1 MFTKNKTIYMKRVIF
16 LFAALLAVTLAS
28 GQQPQALPNDPEVRV
43 GKLENGL
50 TYYIRHNDKP
60 AQRAEFYLATD
71 VGAFQEE
78 DDQDGL
84 AHFLEHMCFNG
95 TKNFPDKKLL
105 DWLQSIGAEFGRNI
119 NASTGF
125 EQTQYMLN
133 NIPITRES
141 VIDSCLL
148 VLHDYSHYVNCDQEE
163 IDSERGVILEERR
176 TRRNAG
182 WRIFE
187 KSLPYYYGD
196 TPYSRRTLIGGEEQ
210 LKTFKR
216 ESLVNFYRKWYNPD
230 MQAVIVVGDFD
241 VDMMENKIRST
252 FGSIPA
258 PEVPTQKVE
267 YKLPGNVEPLV
278 GILTDPEAE
287 NSSVEVI
294 WKTEPLPKELNNT
307 DAAYV
312 QNIIKAYVRLIMSE
326 RFSDIASKPGAPFLG
341 ASFGAG
347 GLCNTSDAVFG
358 TVNFKDG
365 DAIPAFTAFM
375 LELEKMKRFGF
386 TDGEVKRATE
396 NLLSSYDKA
405 VEAASTRKNAD
416 LVPALL
422 KNFYDNKPYMAPETE
437 AMIGKQICSM
447 MNAQVLSQIASQFIP
462 EQNLLILYTGPEKE
476 GLVNP
481 TEAQLLAVLETAK
494 NADIQAN
501 VEDMVAES
509 LISEELAGS
518 PVVKE
523 KAGIHG
529 STVWTLA
536 NGLKVIAL
544 PTEYKKDQ
552 VIFSLKMD
560 GGRNNIPL
568 ADLASFEDNIWGL
581 YLSNTGVSKFS
592 STQLPKML
600 AGKRVAAKPYIRGYE
615 HGINGQSAPKDL
627 ETAFQLAY
635 LYFTDPRFD
644 KDEFQVGIEQ
654 IKAVFPNI
662 KNTPDYLYGV
672 EMENVMYGNNPRVM
686 SLSDELLEKVDI
698 AVIEKN
704 YRKLFNGVDGATLI
718 VTGNVN
724 LETLKP
730 LVEKYFGS
738 IGKGKALKINKKDII
753 QLAKGNVDKT
763 IELVMETPKSSVLQF
778 YSAYMPVTTKTDVTL
793 EVASYIL
800 DMIYTKSIREKE
812 GGTYGVG
819 VATAGHRSPQKRTI
833 IQVQFDTN
841 PEMVEKLCD
850 IAKKELRNFA
860 ENGPTDAE
868 LAMAVENLR
877 KNIPESRISNAYWL
891 NILSDWNEYGIDY
904 DKEYEEAVNSV
915 TAKDVKTL
923 LSKMLK
929 QNNFIEFNSTP
940 KGLN

>member
-1 MFTKNKTIYMKRVIF
+1 MKRVLF
-16 LFAALLAVTLAS
+16 LFAALLAVTLAF
-28 GQQPQALPNDPEVRV
+28 GQQPQVLPNDPNVRV
-43 GKLENGL
+43 GKLDNGL

-60 AQRAEFYLATD
+60 ADRAEFYLATD

-95 TKNFPDKKLL
+95 TKNFPEKKLL

-163 IDSERGVILEERR
+163 IDAERGVILEERR
-176 TRRNAG
+176 TRRDAG

-187 KSLPYYYGD
+187 KALPYYYGD

-216 ESLVNFYRKWYNPD
+216 ESLINFYRKWYNPD

-241 VDMMENKIRST
+241 VDMMEGKIKST

-258 PEVPTQKVE
+258 PEVPTQKIE
-267 YKLPGNVEPLV
+267 YRLPGNVEPLV
-278 GILTDPEAE
+278 GIITDPEAQS
-287 NSSVEVI
+287 SSVEVI
-294 WKTEPLPKELNNT
+294 WKTEPMPKELNNT

-326 RFSDIASKPGAPFLG
+326 RFSDITSKPGAPFLG

-358 TVNFKDG
+358 SVSFKDG
-365 DAIPAFTAFM
+365 EAIPAFTAFM

-386 TDGEVKRATE
+386 TEGEVKRATD
-396 NLLSSYDKA
+396 NLLSSFDKA

-422 KNFYDNKPYMAPETE
+422 KNFYDNKPYMEPETE
-437 AMIGKQICSM
+437 AQIGKQICSM
-447 MNAQVLSQIASQFIP
+447 MSAPLLSQIASQFIP
-462 EQNLLILYTGPEKE
+462 EENLLILYNGPEKE
-476 GLVNP
+476 GLANP
-481 TEAQLLAVLETAK
+481 TEAELLAVIEAAR

-501 VEDMVAES
+501 VEDVIAES

-544 PTEYKKDQ
+544 PTEHKKDQ
-552 VIFSLKMD
+552 VLFSLSMD
-560 GGRNNIPL
+560 GGRNRIPL
-568 ADLASFEDNIWGL
+568 EDLPSFEENIWGT
-581 YLSNTGVSKFS
+581 YLGTTGVSKFS

-600 AGKRVAAKPYIRGYE
+600 AGKRASASPYIGGYE
-615 HGINGQSAPKDL
+615 HGISGQSAPKDL

-644 KDEFQVGIEQ
+644 QEEFQAGIDQ
-654 IKAVFPNI
+654 INAVFPNI
-662 KNTPDYLYGV
+662 KNTPDYIYGV
-672 EMENVMYGNNPRVM
+672 EMEKVLYGNNPRVI
-686 SLSDELLEKVDI
+686 SLSDEVLAKVDL

-704 YRKLFNGVDGATLI
+704 YRRLFNGVDGATLI
-718 VTGNVN
+718 VVGNVD

-738 IGKGKALKINKKDII
+738 IAKGKALKINKKDVIGF
-753 QLAKGNVDKT
+753 AKGNIDKT
-763 IELVMETPKSSVLQF
+763 IEIAMETPKSSVLQF
-778 YSAYMPVTTKTDVTL
+778 YSAYLPVNTKTNVVL
-793 EVASYIL
+793 SAAKYIL

-819 VATAGHRSPQKRTI
+819 VAMTGHRSPQKRMI

-841 PEMVEKLCD
+841 PEMVDKLCG
-850 IAKKELRNFA
+850 IAKSELEAFA
-860 ENGPTDAE
+860 QNGPTEAE
-868 LAMAVENLR
+868 LSMAVENLK
-877 KNIPESRISNAYWL
+877 KNIPESRISNKYWL
-891 NILSDWNEYGIDY
+891 SVLSSWDEYGIDY
-904 DKEYEEAVNSV
+904 VKEYEDAVNSV
-915 TAKDVKTL
+915 TAKDVKKV
-923 LSKMLK
+923 LSKILK
-929 QNNFIEFNSTP
+929 QKNLIEFNSTP
-940 KGLN
+940 KK

>member
-1 MFTKNKTIYMKRVIF
+1 MKRVLF
-16 LFAALLAVTLAS
+16 LFAALLVATLAF
-28 GQQPQALPNDPEVRV
+28 GQQPQALPNDPNVRV

-60 AQRAEFYLATD
+60 ADRAEFYLATD

-95 TKNFPDKKLL
+95 TKNFPEKKLL

-148 VLHDYSHYVNCDQEE
+148 VLHDYSHYVNCEQEE
-163 IDSERGVILEERR
+163 IDAERGVILEERR
-176 TRRNAG
+176 TRRDAG

-216 ESLVNFYRKWYNPD
+216 ESLINFYRKWYNPD

-241 VDMMENKIRST
+241 VDMMEGKIKST

-258 PEVPTQKVE
+258 PEVPTQKIE
-267 YKLPGNVEPLV
+267 YKLPGNVEPIV
-278 GILTDPEAE
+278 AILTDPEAQS
-287 NSSVEVI
+287 SSVEVI

-307 DAAYV
+307 DVAYV
-312 QNIIKAYVRLIMSE
+312 QSIIKAYVRIIMSE
-326 RFSDIASKPGAPFLG
+326 RFSDITSKPGAPFLG

-358 TVNFKDG
+358 TVSFKDG

-386 TDGEVKRATE
+386 TEGEVKRATE

-422 KNFYDNKPYMAPETE
+422 KNFYDNKPYMEPETE

-447 MNAQVLSQIASQFIP
+447 MSAPLLSQLAAQFIP
-462 EQNLLILYTGPEKE
+462 EENLLVMYTGPEKE
-476 GLVNP
+476 GLKNP
-481 TEAQLLAVLETAK
+481 AEAELLGVLEAVK

-501 VEDMVAES
+501 VEDVIAES

-518 PVVKE
+518 PVIKE
-523 KAGIHG
+523 KAGLHG

-552 VIFSLKMD
+552 VLFSLSMD

-568 ADLASFEDNIWGL
+568 EDLPSFEDNIWGI
-581 YLSNTGVSKFS
+581 YQATTGVSKFS
-592 STQLPKML
+592 RTQLPKML
-600 AGKRVAAKPYIRGYE
+600 AGKRAAASPYIGGYE
-615 HGINGQSAPKDL
+615 HGISGQSAPKDL

-644 KDEFQVGIEQ
+644 QQEFQVGIDQ
-654 IKAVFPNI
+654 INAVFPNI
-662 KNTPDYLYGV
+662 KNTPDYLYQV
-672 EMENVMYGNNPRVM
+672 EMENVLYGNNPRVM
-686 SLSDELLEKVDI
+686 SLSDELLAKADL

-704 YRKLFNGVDGATLI
+704 YRRLFNGVDGATL
-718 VTGNVN
+718 VVVGNVD
-724 LETLKP
+724 LQTLKP

-738 IGKGKALKINKKDII
+738 ITKGKALKINKKDVIGF
-753 QLAKGNVDKT
+753 AKGNINKT
-763 IELVMETPKSSVLQF
+763 IELAMETPKSSVLQF
-778 YSAYMPVTTKTDVTL
+778 YSAYLPVNTKTN
-793 EVASYIL
+793 VALSVAKYVL

-819 VATAGHRSPQKRTI
+819 VSMAGHRAPQKRMV

-841 PEMVEKLCD
+841 PEMVDKLCG
-850 IAKKELRNFA
+850 IAKDELLKFSQD
-860 ENGPTDAE
+860 GPTDAE
-868 LAMAVENLR
+868 LSMAVENLK
-877 KNIPESRISNAYWL
+877 KNIPESRISNKYWL
-891 NILSDWNEYGIDY
+891 SVLSSWDEYGIDY
-904 DKEYEEAVNSV
+904 VKEYEDAVNSV
-915 TAKDVKTL
+915 TAKDVKKV
-923 LSKMLK
+923 LSKILK
-929 QNNFIEFNSTP
+929 QKNFIEFYSTP
-940 KGLN
+940 KE

>member
-1 MFTKNKTIYMKRVIF
+1 MKRVLF
-16 LFAALLAVTLAS
+16 LFAALLVATLAF
-28 GQQPQALPNDPEVRV
+28 GQQPQVLPNDPNVRV

-60 AQRAEFYLATD
+60 ADRAEFYLATD

-95 TKNFPDKKLL
+95 TKNFPEKKLL

-148 VLHDYSHYVNCDQEE
+148 VLHDYSHYVNCEQEE
-163 IDSERGVILEERR
+163 IDAERGVILEERR
-176 TRRNAG
+176 TRRDAG

-216 ESLVNFYRKWYNPD
+216 ESLINFYRKWYNPD

-241 VDMMENKIRST
+241 VDMMEGKIKST

-258 PEVPTQKVE
+258 PEVPTQKIE
-267 YKLPGNVEPLV
+267 YKLPGNVEPIV
-278 GILTDPEAE
+278 AILTDPEAQS
-287 NSSVEVI
+287 SSVEVI

-307 DAAYV
+307 DVAYV
-312 QNIIKAYVRLIMSE
+312 QSIIKAYVRIIMSE
-326 RFSDIASKPGAPFLG
+326 RFSDITSKPGAPFLG

-358 TVNFKDG
+358 TVSFKDG

-386 TDGEVKRATE
+386 TEGEVKRATE

-422 KNFYDNKPYMAPETE
+422 KNFYDNKPYMEPETE

-447 MNAQVLSQIASQFIP
+447 MSAPLLSQLAAQFIP
-462 EQNLLILYTGPEKE
+462 EENLLVMYTGPEKE
-476 GLVNP
+476 GLKSP
-481 TEAQLLAVLETAK
+481 AEAELLGVLEAVK

-501 VEDMVAES
+501 VEDVIAES

-518 PVVKE
+518 PVIKE
-523 KAGIHG
+523 KAGLHG

-552 VIFSLKMD
+552 VLFSLSMD

-568 ADLASFEDNIWGL
+568 EDLPSFEDNIWGI
-581 YLSNTGVSKFS
+581 YQATTGVSKFS

-600 AGKRVAAKPYIRGYE
+600 AGKRAAASPYIGGYE
-615 HGINGQSAPKDL
+615 HGISGQSAPKDL

-644 KDEFQVGIEQ
+644 QQEFQVGIDQ
-654 IKAVFPNI
+654 INAVFPNI
-662 KNTPDYLYGV
+662 KNTPDYLYQV
-672 EMENVMYGNNPRVM
+672 EMENVLYGNNPRVM
-686 SLSDELLEKVDI
+686 SLSDELLAKADL

-704 YRKLFNGVDGATLI
+704 YRRLFNGVDGATL
-718 VTGNVN
+718 VVVGNVD
-724 LETLKP
+724 LQTLKP

-738 IGKGKALKINKKDII
+738 ITKGKALKINKKDVIGF
-753 QLAKGNVDKT
+753 AKGNINET
-763 IELVMETPKSSVLQF
+763 IELAMETPKSSVLQF
-778 YSAYMPVTTKTDVTL
+778 YSAYLPVNTKTN
-793 EVASYIL
+793 VALSVAKYVL

-819 VATAGHRSPQKRTI
+819 VSMAGHRAPQKRMV

-841 PEMVEKLCD
+841 PEMVDKLCG
-850 IAKKELRNFA
+850 IAKDELLKFSQD
-860 ENGPTDAE
+860 GPTDAE
-868 LAMAVENLR
+868 LSMAVENLK
-877 KNIPESRISNAYWL
+877 KNIPESRISNKYWL
-891 NILSDWNEYGIDY
+891 SVLSSWDEYGIDY
-904 DKEYEEAVNSV
+904 VKEYEDAVNSV
-915 TAKDVKTL
+915 TAKDVKKV
-923 LSKMLK
+923 LSKILK
-929 QNNFIEFNSTP
+929 QKNFIEFYSTP
-940 KGLN
+940 KE